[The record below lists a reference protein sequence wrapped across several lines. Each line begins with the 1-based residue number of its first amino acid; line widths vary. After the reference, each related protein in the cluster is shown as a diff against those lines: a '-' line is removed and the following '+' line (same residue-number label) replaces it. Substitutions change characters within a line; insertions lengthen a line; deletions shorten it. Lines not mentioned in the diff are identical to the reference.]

1 VSASVLVLDQ
11 FDRSRRASAKTPHLI
26 HYGSWKDCALRNRCN
41 PSIYRSSWCQA
52 FYRLHVRICF
62 PIITFVRSRETSF
75 LFLFLFFSPDT
86 EYISNPTVRSWTER
100 YLGVGE
106 TMFNTLQ
113 GAVVTSPYFKRSER
127 R

>member
-1 VSASVLVLDQ
+1 MVLGRLAHYAIDALLLSTVVAGVKRSTGFTCVSL
-11 FDRSRRASAKTPHLI
+11 
-26 HYGSWKDCALRNRCN
+26 LRCLTQPRN
-41 PSIYRSSWCQA
+41 
-52 FYRLHVRICF
+52 V
-62 PIITFVRSRETSF
+62 SF
-75 LFLFLFFSPDT
+75 SFFSLDT
-86 EYISNPTVRSWTER
+86 ESISNPTVRSLTEQ